1 MYPLVAPPATCAS
14 RCGAAART
22 LVGRAAERSTAVL
35 PSHSS
40 AAGQAGAGGGGARA
54 AAAAARGFGPRR
66 AFFGLPRASRDPR
79 RVARANR
86 ARGGSVD
93 AGGPRRRLARRAR
106 RRVAGRS
113 SRDDVSLRS
122 VGSVALAPQRARGA
136 RPGAGRVASRA
147 PASPTRQPCGS
158 RLPACGGGQR
168 AGGTAARR
176 PPRDVRC
183 AHRADPADPAGD
195 AGDAGRQRS
204 TFSPRKTGSTTFA
217 AGTRSPVVKVSLS
230 VLD

>member
-14 RCGAAART
+14 RQERRP
-22 LVGRAAERSTAVL
+22 GR
-35 PSHSS
+35 SS
-40 AAGQAGAGGGGARA
+40 AVPLSARRPCCRRTRA
-54 AAAAARGFGPRR
+54 PRR
-66 AFFGLPRASRDPR
+66 PGWRGRRRRSRCGGCSARFRPSPRVLRLPRASRDPR

-122 VGSVALAPQRARGA
+122 VGSASLRNELAARVPVPAASPRARLR
-136 RPGAGRVASRA
+136 RPRVSSCGPGSRRAAAANEPAGRLRGVLREMCAA
-147 PASPTRQPCGS
+147 PTAPTPPTP
-158 RLPACGGGQR
+158 PATP
-168 AGGTAARR
+168 AT
-176 PPRDVRC
+176 PR
-183 AHRADPADPAGD
+183 
-195 AGDAGRQRS
+195 RQRS